1 MKELVEELE
10 REYAKRAKEI
20 RQQELEEKKK
30 NSVENYQGSLQPNQY
45 IDREGKDIKR
55 KGRRDRKKIGIDGK
69 VSQNKK
75 P

>member
-30 NSVENYQGSLQPNQY
+30 NSVENYQGSLQPN
-45 IDREGKDIKR
+45 
-55 KGRRDRKKIGIDGK
+55 
-69 VSQNKK
+69 
-75 P
+75 